1 MCQQKTPNIAVR
13 QRIREVAKIITRVQ
27 DFDHVA
33 ELKFLVQLGNSRSAK
48 FQAD

>member
-1 MCQQKTPNIAVR
+1 MRQQKTPNIAVR

-27 DFDHVA
+27 HFDHAV
-33 ELKFLVQLGNSRSAK
+33 ELKFLVRLGNSRNAK